1 MHDCML
7 HTTYVDVDRHPVDQ
21 SLLAYRLVN
30 IVGIQVSEEV
40 PRGVN
45 ERIKR
50 IDLSSYCTTWLV
62 TSSSVIKSIEILKGS
77 TALEKGYLIVIHF
90 RKGQG

>member
-1 MHDCML
+1 ML

-50 IDLSSYCTTWLV
+50 IDLSSCSTTWLV
-62 TSSSVIKSIEILKGS
+62 TSSSMIKSIEILKGS
-77 TALEKGYLIVIHF
+77 TALEKGYLIVIYL